1 MKLERK
7 RVQGSDIGRLGCF
20 FVFVFSFLFQ
30 GCETTDYGMTEVT
43 GQLRKPVDES
53 YVDIYQDPPGLVS
66 WIPDM
71 NIPATYEQI
80 AKMELSENSSS
91 SRTTAIEDATYNL
104 VYSLKKRA
112 AKMGANAIV
121 VREVK
126 VTEEV
131 VEEKSSPY
139 RTVRYPDGSLG
150 QVEVPV
156 TVSYRR
162 VYKVTVSA
170 DSVFLDWDN
179 V

>member
-1 MKLERK
+1 MDMKDKGMKSRN
-7 RVQGSDIGRLGCF
+7 LGWLGIL
-20 FVFVFSFLFQ
+20 FVFVLSFLFQ
-30 GCETTDYGMTEVT
+30 GCETTDSGMTEVT
-43 GQLRKPVDES
+43 GQLRTPVDES

-71 NIPATYEQI
+71 DIPTTYEQI

-91 SRTTAIEDATYNL
+91 SRTTAIEDAVYNL

-112 AKMGANAIV
+112 ARMGANAIV
-121 VREVK
+121 VRDVK